1 MENEI
6 QETKLE
12 ENVASQLS
20 LTGRSGVWWIVLIRG
35 ILALVLGLYAI
46 FSPGKM
52 LVAFVLVTGAFWL
65 LDGIILLFASIS
77 GQVVKTNPWW
87 AGLRAVIGILA
98 GIAVFSQPVLSTV
111 FIVWL
116 IVIILGIVTI
126 ISGVEEFI
134 RGIKSSKGWLVAGG
148 IFYVLFGIIVI
159 HTPLLAAAV
168 LARFIGIIA
177 AISGLALILFSF
189 LLLSAGKEIEVE

>member
-1 MENEI
+1 MKNLTQEI
-6 QETKLE
+6 VLDKNIVTSFSK
-12 ENVASQLS
+12 
-20 LTGRSGVWWIVLIRG
+20 VWWIVLIRG
-35 ILALVLGLYAI
+35 LFALILGLYAI
-46 FSPGKM
+46 FSPGQM

-65 LDGIILLFASIS
+65 MDGVLLLFAVS
-77 GQVVKTNPWW
+77 GYATKTNPWW

-126 ISGVEEFI
+126 VSGMQEFI
-134 RGIKSSKGWLVAGG
+134 NGIKLKKGWLVAGG
-148 IFYVLFGIIVI
+148 IFYVLFGIILL
-159 HTPLLAAAV
+159 HTPLMAAEV

-177 AISGLALILFSF
+177 AISGVALILFSF
-189 LLLSAGKEIEVE
+189 LLKKTVKDVASE